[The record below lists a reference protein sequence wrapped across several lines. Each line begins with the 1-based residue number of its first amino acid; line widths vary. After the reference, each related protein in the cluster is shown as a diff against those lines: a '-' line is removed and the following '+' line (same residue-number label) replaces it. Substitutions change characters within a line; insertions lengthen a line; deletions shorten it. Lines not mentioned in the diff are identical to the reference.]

1 MSKKIDV
8 SENLREYVDGLIEG
22 CTKPQSK
29 FVRDLV
35 YGMIASQSIMLSDT
49 ARVLDERTKLLYTEK
64 RLSRNLNSDRLSDEN
79 LRKNYLSQMKR
90 WTKGAVI
97 AVDMTDITK
106 PYGQSQEY
114 LAKVRDESKK
124 GFGNGYWAVFINAL
138 RPDGKHLPLW
148 LHVYS
153 SIAPDFT
160 SQNREITKAI
170 DFVRPY
176 VSKDSIWVMDRGFD
190 SEFFF
195 SLMDQHNCTWVI
207 RQTAHRKIIYR
218 GKSIKLVEHAKGLA
232 SPHTASLVFW
242 QKGKRRARTIRF
254 GSAIVTLKTSPKQRQ
269 VIVARRISGHPLVF
283 LTNDTNGS
291 PDNVLR
297 LIKAYIGRWSCEEAT
312 RLIKQV
318 FKLENVRAL
327 KYRGVK
333 RLALFAHI
341 SFGFLARW
349 HLKATRIVVGAI
361 LKAVQFFGDVPKFPY
376 YRIAAAIT
384 FFLKRDGPLRY
395 KLLI

>member
-1 MSKKIDV
+1 MEKFDV
-8 SENLREYVDGLIEG
+8 SGNLKEYVDGLTEG

-35 YGMIASQSIMLSDT
+35 YGMITSQSIMLSDT
-49 ARVLDERTKLLYTEK
+49 ARSLGEKTKLLYTEK

-79 LRKNYLSQMKR
+79 LRKNYLSQMKH

-106 PYGQSQEY
+106 PYSQSQEY
-114 LAKVRDESKK
+114 LARVRDESKK
-124 GFGNGYWAVFINAL
+124 GFGNGYWAVCINAL

-153 SIAPDFT
+153 SQSPDFT
-160 SQNREITKAI
+160 SQNKEIRRAI
-170 DFVRPY
+170 DTVRPY
-176 VSKDSIWVMDRGFD
+176 VANNAVWVMDRGFD

-195 SLMDQHNCTWVI
+195 NLMDQHNCTWVI

-218 GKSIKLVEHAKGLA
+218 GKPIKLVEHAKGLA
-232 SPHTASLVFW
+232 TPHAASLVFW

-269 VIVARRISGHPLVF
+269 VIIARRISGHPLVF
-283 LTNDTNGS
+283 LTNDTNVN

-327 KYRGVK
+327 KYRGIK

-349 HLKATRIVVGAI
+349 HLQATKMVVGVI
-361 LKAVQFFGDVPKFPY
+361 LKAVQFFGAVPKFPY

-384 FFLKRDGPLRY
+384 YFLIRDGPPRY
-395 KLLI
+395 RLLI